1 VCFPAPPRR
10 DGLRAE
16 RRREIPDWKFNW
28 QQTYVLREPVKL
40 DPGDQREV
48 ECHFDNTA
56 AN

>member
-1 VCFPAPPRR
+1 MCFPAPPRR